1 MGKSLMFVVKKK
13 THDPELMNS
22 EFEALRVSDHP
33 SIIKY
38 FAALGQYRTA
48 SKVIIV

>member
-1 MGKSLMFVVKKK
+1 MFIVKKK
-13 THDPELMNS
+13 KHDPALIHS
-22 EFEALRVSDHP
+22 EFETIRVSDHP